1 MYGIELMMSGIQ
13 TKKLD
18 NFSEE
23 AYTSVKIKINRE
35 MHYFQ

>member
-1 MYGIELMMSGIQ
+1 MYGIELMMSEIQ

-23 AYTSVKIKINRE
+23 AYLHFSKNKDK
-35 MHYFQ
+35 

>member
-18 NFSEE
+18 SFSVES
-23 AYTSVKIKINRE
+23 YTSVKIKINRS